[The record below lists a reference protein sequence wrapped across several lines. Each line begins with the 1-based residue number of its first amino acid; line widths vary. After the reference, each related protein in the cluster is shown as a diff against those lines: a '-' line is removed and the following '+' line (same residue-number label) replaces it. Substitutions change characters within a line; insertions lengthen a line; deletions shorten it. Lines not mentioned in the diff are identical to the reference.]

1 MHLSVVPFAVGSNRM
16 NITKII
22 FLIQLRHNLH
32 YKIANVNVALFGA
45 DDTDANGDHVE
56 RHQE

>member
-32 YKIANVNVALFGA
+32 NKIADVNVALLGV
-45 DDTDANGDHVE
+45 DDADANGDHVE